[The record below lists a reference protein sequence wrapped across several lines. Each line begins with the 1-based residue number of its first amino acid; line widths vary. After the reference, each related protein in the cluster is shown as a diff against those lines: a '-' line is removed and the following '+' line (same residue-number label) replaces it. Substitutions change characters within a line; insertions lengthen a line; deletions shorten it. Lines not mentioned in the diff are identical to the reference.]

1 MSDIIVQ
8 PQSQANLPGMLYKP
22 SELIAQFNAI
32 LSQQSINAKLV
43 FLRGVYWKNPRQDA
57 KWSAC
62 FDTLRD
68 EDSQE
73 ELTLKITQKQRE
85 GLRDGSLVTVGGFL
99 SRQVNSKGYIQLQL
113 SVSRIEVVQDQVID
127 ENEIKRMEL
136 RQRKALA
143 GFKNVDAVLEQL
155 LFTDVRPKIALVYA
169 TVSITDADFEAGSK
183 AAQSAIDFHEFR
195 VNFASSDALCSAMT
209 DLDTKGFSALAI
221 VRGGGGGL
229 EHLDD
234 LKVLEVVAGLK
245 TPVIAAVGHVE
256 EKVFLKQIVDKV
268 SPTPTGL
275 GSYFADMVEM
285 VNQKKSQSLA
295 VLTEKVR
302 KQFKEQIETTN
313 KQNESLQKQLGQVAK
328 ASEEAQKLHD
338 KQIEEANKQN
348 KTLQE
353 RLESMNKNLE
363 ASQKSHNEQMLA
375 LQGQLKAQ
383 IESAE
388 KVRKEQQQLDAQKSQ
403 QFNESINKM
412 QENNSRLQTAL
423 SHANEQNAASL
434 KHAKELELKITELE
448 AKRPEKAPLWMV
460 IALVACLLIIVI
472 LLFK

>member
-1 MSDIIVQ
+1 MSDVIVP
-8 PQSQANLPGMLYKP
+8 PQGQACLPGMLYKP

-43 FLRGVYWKNPRQDA
+43 YLRGVYWKNQRQDPR
-57 KWSAC
+57 WSSC

-99 SRQVNSKGYIQLQL
+99 SRQVNNKGYIQLL
-113 SVSRIEVVQDQVID
+113 LAVSRIDVVQDQVID
-127 ENEIKRMEL
+127 EDEIRRMEL
-136 RQRKALA
+136 RQKKAQL
-143 GFKNVDAVLEQL
+143 GFKNVDSLLEQQL
-155 LFTDVRPKIALVYA
+155 YTDTRPRIALIYA

-183 AAQSAIDFHEFR
+183 AAQAAIDFQEFR
-195 VNFASSDALCSAMT
+195 VNFASSDALCAALT
-209 DLDTKGFSALAI
+209 DLDAKGFSALAI

-234 LKVLEVVAGLK
+234 LKVLETVVGMH

-256 EKVFLKQIVDKV
+256 EKIFLKQVVDKV

-275 GSYFADMVEM
+275 GSYFADMVET

-338 KQIEEANKQN
+338 RQIAEANKQN
-348 KTLQE
+348 KTLQD
-353 RLESMNKNLE
+353 RLEAINKSME
-363 ASQKSHNEQMLA
+363 ASQKSHNEQMTA

-388 KVRKEQQQLDAQKSQ
+388 RTRKEQQQADERKTQ
-403 QFNESINKM
+403 QFNDSINKM
-412 QENNSRLQTAL
+412 QENNTRLQNAL
-423 SHANEQNAASL
+423 SQATEQNASSL
-434 KHAKELELKITELE
+434 KHTKELELKLAELE
-448 AKRPEKAPLWMV
+448 ARRPEKAPLWMV
-460 IALVACLLIIVI
+460 IALIACLLFIMI